1 MLSAKDLEERDK
13 MKKDIKKEFYTRVLS
28 QMCRKID
35 MYYSLGRT
43 ECILNI
49 PEYIFGYPS
58 YNIDQMTVYMHR
70 QFKHLGYR
78 TSILSSGLLHVAWGK
93 PPKPKKEKD
102 DLPILQLENDLPS
115 FANLKKAA
123 DSLRKK
129 YTSNTK

>member
-1 MLSAKDLEERDK
+1 MLSVKDLEERDK
-13 MKKDIKKEFYTRVLS
+13 MKKDMKKEFYTRVLS

-35 MYYSLGRT
+35 MYYTLGKT

-58 YNIDQMTVYMHR
+58 YNIEKMTLYMHR
-70 QFKHLGYR
+70 QFTHLGYR
-78 TSILSSGLLHVAWGK
+78 TSILSAGILHVAWGK
-93 PPKPKKEKD
+93 PPSKQNKKEIVLNTD
-102 DLPILQLENDLPS
+102 NDLPS

-129 YTSNTK
+129 YTTTTK

>member
-1 MLSAKDLEERDK
+1 MLSAKDLDERDK
-13 MKKDIKKEFYTRVLS
+13 MKKDMKKEFYTRVLS

-35 MYYSLGRT
+35 MYYTLGRT

-58 YNIDQMTVYMHR
+58 YNIEQMTVYMHR

-78 TSILSSGLLHVAWGK
+78 ASILASGILHVAWGK
-93 PPKPKKEKD
+93 PPKPKKEKT
-102 DLPILQLENDLPS
+102 PTFQIEQDLPS

-129 YTSNTK
+129 YTSTTK

>member
-13 MKKDIKKEFYTRVLS
+13 MKKDMKKEFYTRVLS

-35 MYYSLGRT
+35 MYYTLGRT

-93 PPKPKKEKD
+93 VQKPKKEEAPV
-102 DLPILQLENDLPS
+102 LSIEQDLPS

>member
-1 MLSAKDLEERDK
+1 MLSVKDLEERDQ
-13 MKKDIKKEFYTRVLS
+13 MKKNMKKEFYTRVLS

-35 MYYSLGRT
+35 MYYTLGRT

-58 YNIDQMTVYMHR
+58 YNIEKMTLYIHR

-78 TSILSSGLLHVAWGK
+78 TSILSSGLIHVAWGK
-93 PPKPKKEKD
+93 VPKKKET
-102 DLPILQLENDLPS
+102 QNQEVVTFDLPS
-115 FANLKKAA
+115 FTNLKKAA

-129 YTSNTK
+129 YTPSTK